1 MNSEI
6 LNRIQYMSEELAIR
20 KERERLLK
28 WEIDSSGYISEYA
41 ARKILNYA
49 TPAGLSQESPET
61 VEEEPEEPEEV
72 IPPDPPKNPI
82 VKVRVKGEPAQKK
95 SRIDRES
102 VIALKKAGMP
112 AAAIAKEMGC
122 SAATIYAIWKE
133 DRN

>member
-1 MNSEI
+1 MNSEV
-6 LNRIQYMSEELAIR
+6 LNRIQYMSEELAIC
-20 KERERLLK
+20 KEHERLLK
-28 WEIDSSGYISEYA
+28 LEIDSSGYISEYA

-49 TPAGLSQESPET
+49 TPAGESQESPET
-61 VEEEPEEPEEV
+61 VEEEPEEV

-82 VKVRVKGEPAQKK
+82 VKIRVKGEPTQKK

-122 SAATIYAIWKE
+122 STATIYAIWKE

>member
-49 TPAGLSQESPET
+49 TPAGESQESPET
-61 VEEEPEEPEEV
+61 VEEEPEEV

-82 VKVRVKGEPAQKK
+82 VKMRIKGEPTQKK

-122 SAATIYAIWKE
+122 SVGTVYSIFKE
-133 DRN
+133 DGK